1 MATSRTG
8 PSVNWK
14 EAGSDIWS
22 LMLDTA
28 RHKLIDVEMVGDE
41 MNRADMTDLRT
52 GQGVGQVGTG
62 TASPQVQSSFGLPGG
77 NGMLALVA
85 VAAVA
90 GGLVWYMAD

>member
-8 PSVNWK
+8 PAVNWK
-14 EAGSDIWS
+14 SAGGDIWS

-52 GQGVGQVGTG
+52 GQGVDQVGTG
-62 TASPQVQSSFGLPGG
+62 TAAPQVQSSFSMPGG
-77 NGMLALVA
+77 NNMLMLLG